1 MIEKIDN
8 KARTIQEVANQL
20 GWNEDVSILIERV
33 NQLDKGLV
41 QEDEFIYI
49 INWSKKCN
57 LIHKL
62 DQLQLPLDS
71 KIQYTIPDILVEM
84 KTEEGNKK
92 FLIEIK
98 TSKKNKLS
106 WTERYFEGL
115 KNYSEL
121 LGIPILIAWK
131 WNQFGIWSLFDL
143 SHFSK
148 PSTNYK
154 ITFEKALQENLM
166 SQLFGDCVIIQYD
179 DFGLN
184 ICLKKVKKLSEV
196 KKENGEVEIDWQTV
210 VDEIYLTGKKNKKIE
225 GFNKSVFS
233 VLMSM
238 QTKEELIET
247 ETHLIT
253 RYIPHPNKMQF
264 AQSVPINLIQA
275 FSSSDINWLQNS
287 KENNYPI
294 DYQDFFKGLETSL
307 EEGIIKSVLLL
318 KPKSENNYG

>member
-1 MIEKIDN
+1 MTEKIDN

-20 GWNEDVSILIERV
+20 GWNEDVSKLIERV

-71 KIQYTIPDILVEM
+71 KSQYTIPDILVEVI
-84 KTEEGNKK
+84 TEEGNKK

-106 WTERYFEGL
+106 WTERYYEGL

-131 WNQFGIWSLFDL
+131 WSQFGIWSLFEI

-148 PSTNYK
+148 PSNNYK
-154 ITFEKALQENLM
+154 ITFEKTQQENLM
-166 SQLFGDCVIIQYD
+166 SKLFGDCVIMPYD
-179 DFGLN
+179 EFGLN
-184 ICLKKVKKLSEV
+184 ISMKKVKKLSE
-196 KKENGEVEIDWQTV
+196 KKQENGNIEIGWQTV
-210 VDEIYLTGKKNKKIE
+210 VDEVYLTGKENKKIE
-225 GFNKSVFS
+225 GFNKSVFA

-238 QTKEELIET
+238 RTKEEIIDT

-264 AQSVPINLIQA
+264 AQSVPTSLISA
-275 FSSSDINWLQNS
+275 FSDSEVNWLQHS
-287 KENNYPI
+287 KEQNYPI
-294 DYQDFFKGLETSL
+294 EYSEFFKGLEKSF
-307 EEGIIKSVLLL
+307 EEELIRNVLLL
-318 KPKSENNYG
+318 KPMSEK